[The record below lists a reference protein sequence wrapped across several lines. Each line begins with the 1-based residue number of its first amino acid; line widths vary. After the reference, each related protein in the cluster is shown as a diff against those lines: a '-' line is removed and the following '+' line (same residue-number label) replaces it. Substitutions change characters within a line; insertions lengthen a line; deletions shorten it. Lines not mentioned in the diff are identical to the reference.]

1 MRRID
6 RGSVIDQYQRQGK
19 VIIDLLI
26 YYLWLDR
33 RDEREEDVCQQ
44 LEIIVRACLHCY
56 VYTFFS
62 SRVIK
67 YYYCAQISHSLS
79 PSSILVQNREGG
91 SCSNG
96 EQVKMGRDKFEFAI
110 DRGGTFTDVYARCPG
125 GKIRVMK
132 LLSVDPA
139 NYEDAPREGIRRIL
153 EQVFIFIEIVGSID
167 DNVRNLQ
174 ETGRKMEGE
183 IDGSLISWIR
193 MGTTVATNA
202 LLERKGARM
211 ALLINEG
218 FKDLL
223 FIGNQAR
230 PDIFDLVSN
239 IILIII
245 INTLQ

>member
-1 MRRID
+1 
-6 RGSVIDQYQRQGK
+6 
-19 VIIDLLI
+19 
-26 YYLWLDR
+26 
-33 RDEREEDVCQQ
+33 
-44 LEIIVRACLHCY
+44 
-56 VYTFFS
+56 
-62 SRVIK
+62 
-67 YYYCAQISHSLS
+67 
-79 PSSILVQNREGG
+79 
-91 SCSNG
+91 
-96 EQVKMGRDKFEFAI
+96 MGRDKFEFAI

-153 EQVFIFIEIVGSID
+153 EQVFIFVEIVGSID

-230 PDIFDLVSN
+230 PDIFDLVRN
-239 IILIII
+239 IILIIVI
-245 INTLQ
+245 DTLQ